1 MRTSYNEN
9 SHHHYCLRLMQQLI
23 EYETIVYRSYK
34 HKHLSYHEGI
44 KFNISNY
51 PVISVEL
58 LGLAVICK
66 KNNTQHVLV

>member
-1 MRTSYNEN
+1 
-9 SHHHYCLRLMQQLI
+9 MQQLI
-23 EYETIVYRSYK
+23 EYETILYQSYK
-34 HKHLSYHEGI
+34 RKHLSYHEGI

-58 LGLAVICK
+58 LGLAVICN